1 MGLGYYLGIII
12 VRGAVI
18 YGGRVLAIGEHIMH
32 EESWYLGVLCIKG
45 VLSVWNSPIVFEEE
59 Y

>member
-1 MGLGYYLGIII
+1 
-12 VRGAVI
+12 
-18 YGGRVLAIGEHIMH
+18 MH

-45 VLSVWNSPIVFEEE
+45 VLSVWRSPIVFEEE